1 MTLDEINAGIEECN
15 RKLYEYKIQ
24 IEVLSAKEDPSSEEV
39 QSEFERLMDDIGRVT
54 VELDNLISKIS

>member
-24 IEVLSAKEDPSSEEV
+24 IEALSTKEDPSSEEV
-39 QSEFERLMDDIGRVT
+39 QSEFETLMNEIGKVT
-54 VELDNLISKIS
+54 VELDNLISKIP